1 MLMGLILVLFIFL
14 AWITSVN
21 VYHITLKD
29 INQTIFWG
37 DIFSLNTKEKFFPKY
52 KGILEFFP

>member
-1 MLMGLILVLFIFL
+1 MLMGLILVLSIFL
-14 AWITSVN
+14 AWITSMN

-37 DIFSLNTKEKFFPKY
+37 DIFSLNTKEIFFPKY
-52 KGILEFFP
+52 KGKFFP